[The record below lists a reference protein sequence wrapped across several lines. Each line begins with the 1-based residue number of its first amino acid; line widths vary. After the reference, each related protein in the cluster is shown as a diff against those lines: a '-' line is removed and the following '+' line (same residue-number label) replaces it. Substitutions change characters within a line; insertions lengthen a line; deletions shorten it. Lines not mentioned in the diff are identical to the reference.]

1 MAHLMDVKRNID
13 KHSAAQHQFKMREL
27 AILLAENPDKPKIW
41 IIYQLHLRFI
51 SQYRKLGPVF
61 KVLDSH
67 FKKMHLDKLIED
79 IRPLIMNALDKK
91 NQRLSFERKAEATGK
106 SIEDIMNNFNGD
118 KDHQE
123 VETDSED

>member
-1 MAHLMDVKRNID
+1 
-13 KHSAAQHQFKMREL
+13 
-27 AILLAENPDKPKIW
+27 
-41 IIYQLHLRFI
+41 
-51 SQYRKLGPVF
+51 
-61 KVLDSH
+61 VLDSH

-118 KDHQE
+118 KDH
-123 VETDSED
+123 